1 MDQSIPA
8 LTKQEL
14 RLMKV
19 VWRLEA
25 ATVRQVYEEVR
36 QERPVAYTTI
46 MTTLGVLER
55 KGHLSRRLEGRA
67 HVYEPSSAES
77 DAVGNLVHEFLDRVF
92 DGAARPL
99 LVRLL
104 RDKRLSVDDLEE
116 ISREIEND

>member
-1 MDQSIPA
+1 
-8 LTKQEL
+8 
-14 RLMKV
+14 MKV

-67 HVYEPSSAES
+67 HVYQPASAES
-77 DAVGNLVHEFLDRVF
+77 DAVGSLVHEFLDRVF